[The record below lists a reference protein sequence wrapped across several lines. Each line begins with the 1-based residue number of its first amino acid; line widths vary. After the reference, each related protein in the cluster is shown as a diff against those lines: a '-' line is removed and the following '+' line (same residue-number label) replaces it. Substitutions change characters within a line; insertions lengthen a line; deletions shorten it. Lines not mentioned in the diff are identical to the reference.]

1 MEQQI
6 RFQNHM
12 GEILAGTL
20 HQPDK
25 KATRAV
31 IAGHCFPCSR
41 HTGILRRV
49 CKDLS
54 EAGFIALR
62 FDFSGNG
69 QSQGFFEH
77 ATWSK
82 QILEMEAAVRLM
94 KDKGAQ
100 WIGLAGHSLGAA
112 IALLTAMRVKDVF
125 AICRIAG
132 RVSADRNKHFLSFAQ
147 RKALEEAGEVDFIS
161 RGRTLTLNNEFFED
175 AARYNLEAAIRS
187 LTVPMMV
194 VHGDRDDIIPV
205 SEAHL
210 AKQANPGRVELS
222 IVAGGDHMFST
233 AEQQMQV
240 GRTVADW
247 FSKQA
252 GFV

>member
-1 MEQQI
+1 M
-6 RFQNHM
+6 
-12 GEILAGTL
+12 
-20 HQPDK
+20 
-25 KATRAV
+25 
-31 IAGHCFPCSR
+31 
-41 HTGILRRV
+41 
-49 CKDLS
+49 
-54 EAGFIALR
+54 ALR

-69 QSQGFFEH
+69 QSQGLFEH

-82 QILEMEAAVRLM
+82 QILEMEAAVSLM

-112 IALLTAMRVKDVF
+112 IALLTAMRAEDIS

-132 RVSADRNKHFLSFAQ
+132 RVSAVRNKHFLSSTQ
-147 RKALEEAGEVDFIS
+147 QEALEEAGEVEFIS

-175 AARYNLEAAIRS
+175 AARYNLETAIRS
-187 LTVPMMV
+187 LTVPMLV

-210 AKQANPGRVELS
+210 AKQASPGRVELS
-222 IVAGGDHMFST
+222 IVEGGDHMFST
-233 AEQQMQV
+233 AEHQMQV
-240 GRTVADW
+240 GRTVANW
-247 FSKQA
+247 FRKQA